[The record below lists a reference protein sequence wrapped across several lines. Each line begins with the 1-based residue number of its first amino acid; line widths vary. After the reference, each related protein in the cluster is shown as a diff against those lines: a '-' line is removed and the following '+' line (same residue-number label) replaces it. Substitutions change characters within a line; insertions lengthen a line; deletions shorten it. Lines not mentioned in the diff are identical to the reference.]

1 MTTTDGCD
9 CWSLQ
14 IGSIVDH
21 NVMEV
26 QHGIAISEIDLEGL
40 EIMNVSIV
48 IIPAKITHFSI
59 C

>member
-1 MTTTDGCD
+1 
-9 CWSLQ
+9 
-14 IGSIVDH
+14 
-21 NVMEV
+21 MEV